1 MFDLVILSWRYQII
15 LVLLLI
21 YICSIKLFIN
31 LGLISSKETK
41 DIYYSVLNIK
51 LLFNWENL
59 LLGCC
64 DYFISVCFF
73 LSINFTY
80 LGICVLILNSKTV
93 IDEIGTNREHSF
105 TKQLGKIIAS
115 VLLVLALILFL
126 DYFIYN
132 STSYFTWQGY
142 VLALLLCFIAVAINS
157 KLRQRIINIKVRL
170 YTPFDM
176 IIIQYI
182 NSTLISVIVAIVY
195 IRLSEIDYFTIF
207 TWLNYTELI
216 FIVGIG
222 FGLFGLI
229 HIVNTIYSSINLDI
243 HVIKITKLVEIP
255 LNDLYAIALSLYEI
269 PYLNLTY
276 TLAMIIGIFAIF
288 ISEYWKVII
297 NKYK

>member
-1 MFDLVILSWRYQII
+1 
-15 LVLLLI
+15 
-21 YICSIKLFIN
+21 
-31 LGLISSKETK
+31 
-41 DIYYSVLNIK
+41 
-51 LLFNWENL
+51 
-59 LLGCC
+59 
-64 DYFISVCFF
+64 
-73 LSINFTY
+73 
-80 LGICVLILNSKTV
+80 
-93 IDEIGTNREHSF
+93 
-105 TKQLGKIIAS
+105 
-115 VLLVLALILFL
+115 
-126 DYFIYN
+126 
-132 STSYFTWQGY
+132 
-142 VLALLLCFIAVAINS
+142 
-157 KLRQRIINIKVRL
+157 
-170 YTPFDM
+170 M